1 MPNVFRSKKKPY
13 NLRNQRKLYTTS
25 TPKSKRHSS
34 DKENTSYSDPPEYC
48 AYVGL
53 EVQDISDPDEF
64 YNEKHLNKGGEKE
77 RGTENLTENIFAT
90 GGQQVPANT
99 SPVGSDNVTDN
110 ALAAC
115 GQPVL
120 VVNSPADIYKY
131 FPWIL
136 TYEETVQEDLNSK
149 RLKFVR

>member
-1 MPNVFRSKKKPY
+1 M
-13 NLRNQRKLYTTS
+13 
-25 TPKSKRHSS
+25 
-34 DKENTSYSDPPEYC
+34 
-48 AYVGL
+48 
-53 EVQDISDPDEF
+53 
-64 YNEKHLNKGGEKE
+64 
-77 RGTENLTENIFAT
+77 ENLTENIFAT

-149 RLKFVR
+149 RLKFVRWNHAAPSSSSDSNDQPNNKYGNTGSSLHYKAESKHQFQHL

>member
-1 MPNVFRSKKKPY
+1 MLVYCKLCPIKKRVSVKQCG
-13 NLRNQRKLYTTS
+13 NLTAFTVIIELQVLCLC
-25 TPKSKRHSS
+25 P
-34 DKENTSYSDPPEYC
+34 
-48 AYVGL
+48 GL